1 MSSGNLLVIAS
12 ILLLVVVA
20 ALSSE
25 DSRMRMSG
33 GSRAMVGILLLQC
46 SYSFIDFFIQ
56 LCVYI
61 YAFHEHVWIISY
73 NLPRFNKQ

>member
-12 ILLLVVVA
+12 ILLLVVVP

-33 GSRAMVGILLLQC
+33 GSRAMVGILLLQYG
-46 SYSFIDFFIQ
+46 YSFIDFFI
-56 LCVYI
+56 
-61 YAFHEHVWIISY
+61 
-73 NLPRFNKQ
+73 